1 MIGVTSCLRQ
11 ALVEVDDAVE
21 VAVVGDG
28 DRALAVG
35 LGGEHHL
42 LDARRAVEHRVLG
55 VVVEVDEA
63 LSHQPDSSSF
73 AT

>member
-1 MIGVTSCLRQ
+1 MR
-11 ALVEVDDAVE
+11 
-21 VAVVGDG
+21 DG
-28 DRALAVG
+28 ALAVG

-63 LSHQPDSSSF
+63 LSHQPDSFPSRAQTTRMGLHVST
-73 AT
+73 AA